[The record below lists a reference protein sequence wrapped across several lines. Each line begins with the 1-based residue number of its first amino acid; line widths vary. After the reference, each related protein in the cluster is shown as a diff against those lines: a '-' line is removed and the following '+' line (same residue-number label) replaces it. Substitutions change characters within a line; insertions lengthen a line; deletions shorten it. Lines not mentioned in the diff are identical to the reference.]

1 MVNNMLL
8 GLVESVLGKG
18 SSTSRGNYA
27 FACPFCNHRKKK
39 LEVNLVP
46 TKKNLN
52 PWHCWVCDARG
63 KTLSSLF
70 KRKKVGKDKITSLHS
85 ILGTTEKYDNVVQH
99 FDIKLPEEYI
109 PLHQISKSNIL
120 ARHALTYLKNRGL
133 SIYDIFSY
141 QIGYCEKGR
150 FANKIIIPTYNSDE
164 ELEYFIARS
173 FLPDAHRKYDA
184 PVSDKNIIGFE
195 NRINWDLPIVLC
207 EGAFDAIAIKRNAI
221 PLFGKNIS
229 KKLMKK
235 IVTNSVKKVYLALDE
250 DAIKSTCKISE
261 QLLKAGKKLYV
272 VELEGK
278 DPSDMGFTLFTNKI
292 QEAQP
297 FTFSSLL
304 NLKLNL

>member
-1 MVNNMLL
+1 MVNNILL
-8 GLVESVLGKG
+8 GLVESVIGKG
-18 SSTSRGNYA
+18 TSTSRGNYA
-27 FACPFCNHRKKK
+27 FHCPFCNHRKKK

-46 TKKNLN
+46 NKKNEN

-63 KTLSSLF
+63 KTLHSLF
-70 KRKKVGKDKITSLHS
+70 KRKKVNKDKYESLHS
-85 ILGTTEKYDNVVQH
+85 ILGTTEKYDVVVTH
-99 FDIKLPEEYI
+99 TKVELPKEYI
-109 PLHQISKSNIL
+109 PLNNISKSNIL
-120 ARHALTYLKNRGL
+120 ARHALSYLKKRGL
-133 SIYDIFSY
+133 SVYDILSY

-150 FANKIIIPTYNSDE
+150 FANKLIIPTYNSED
-164 ELEYFIARS
+164 ELEYFVARS
-173 FLPDAHRKYDA
+173 FLPNAHRKYDA

-195 NRINWDLPIVLC
+195 NRINWDIPIVLC

-250 DAIKSTCKISE
+250 DAIKSTFKISE

-272 VELEGK
+272 VELDGK
-278 DPSDMGFTLFTNKI
+278 DPSEMGFTLFTKKI

-297 FTFSSLL
+297 FNFSSLL

>member
-1 MVNNMLL
+1 MVNNILL

-18 SSTSRGNYA
+18 TSTSRGNYA
-27 FACPFCNHRKKK
+27 FHCPFCNHRKKK

-63 KTLSSLF
+63 KTLHSLF
-70 KRKKVGKDKITSLHS
+70 KRKKVSKEKFQSLHS
-85 ILGTTEKYDNVVQH
+85 ILGTTEKYDTVVQ
-99 FDIKLPEEYI
+99 DINVELPKEYI
-109 PLHQISKSNIL
+109 PLNHIPRSNIV
-120 ARHALTYLKNRGL
+120 ARHAISYLKKRGL
-133 SIYDIFSY
+133 SIHDILSY
-141 QIGYCEKGR
+141 QIGYCEQGR
-150 FANKIIIPTYNSDE
+150 FANKIIIPSYDLDGK
-164 ELEYFIARS
+164 LEYFIARA
-173 FLPDAHRKYDA
+173 FLPDAIRKYDA

-250 DAIKSTCKISE
+250 DAIKSTFKISE

-272 VELEGK
+272 VELDGK
-278 DPSDMGFTLFTNKI
+278 DPSEMGFTLFTKRI

>member
-1 MVNNMLL
+1 MLL

-27 FACPFCNHRKKK
+27 FHCPFCNHRKKK

-63 KTLSSLF
+63 KTLNSLF
-70 KRKKVGKDKITSLHS
+70 KRKKVGKEKINSLHS
-85 ILGTTEKYDNVVQH
+85 ILGTTEKYDVVVQNANVE
-99 FDIKLPEEYI
+99 LPEEYI
-109 PLHQISKSNIL
+109 PLNHISKTNLL
-120 ARHALTYLKNRGL
+120 ARHALSYLKKRGL
-133 SIYDIFSY
+133 SVQDILSY
-141 QIGYCEKGR
+141 EIGYCEKGR
-150 FANKIIIPTYNSDE
+150 FANKIIIPTYNLDG

-173 FLPDAHRKYDA
+173 FLPNSKRKYDA

-195 NRINWDLPIVLC
+195 SRINWNLPIVLC

-250 DAIKSTCKISE
+250 DAIKSTYKISE

-272 VELEGK
+272 VELDGK
-278 DPSDMGFTLFTNKI
+278 DPSEMGFSLFTNKI

-297 FTFSSLL
+297 FSFSSLL

>member
-1 MVNNMLL
+1 MINNILV

-18 SSTSRGNYA
+18 TSTSRGNYA
-27 FACPFCNHRKKK
+27 FHCPFCNHRKKK

-63 KTLSSLF
+63 KTLHSLF
-70 KRKKVGKDKITSLHS
+70 KRKKVSKEKFQSLHS
-85 ILGTTEKYDNVVQH
+85 ILGTTEKYDTVVQ
-99 FDIKLPEEYI
+99 DINVELPKEYI
-109 PLHQISKSNIL
+109 PLNHIPRSNIV
-120 ARHALTYLKNRGL
+120 ARHAISYLKKRGL
-133 SIYDIFSY
+133 SIHDILSY
-141 QIGYCEKGR
+141 QIGYCEQGR
-150 FANKIIIPTYNSDE
+150 FANKIIIPSYDLDGK
-164 ELEYFIARS
+164 LEYFIARA
-173 FLPDAHRKYDA
+173 FLPDAIRKYDA

-250 DAIKSTCKISE
+250 DAIKSTFKISE

-272 VELEGK
+272 VELDGK
-278 DPSDMGFTLFTNKI
+278 DPSEMGFTLFTKRI

>member
-1 MVNNMLL
+1 MINNILV

-18 SSTSRGNYA
+18 TSTSRGNYA
-27 FACPFCNHRKKK
+27 FHCPFCNHRKKK

-63 KTLSSLF
+63 KTLHSLF
-70 KRKKVGKDKITSLHS
+70 KRKKVSKEKFQSLHS
-85 ILGTTEKYDNVVQH
+85 ILGTTEKYDTVVQ
-99 FDIKLPEEYI
+99 DINVELPKEYI
-109 PLHQISKSNIL
+109 PLNHIPRSNIV
-120 ARHALTYLKNRGL
+120 ARHAISYLKKRGL
-133 SIYDIFSY
+133 SIHDILSY
-141 QIGYCEKGR
+141 QIGYCEQGR
-150 FANKIIIPTYNSDE
+150 FANKIIIPSYDLDGK
-164 ELEYFIARS
+164 LEYFIARA
-173 FLPDAHRKYDA
+173 FLPDAIRKYDA

-195 NRINWDLPIVLC
+195 NRINWNLPIVLC

-250 DAIKSTCKISE
+250 DAIKSTFKISE

-272 VELEGK
+272 VELDGK
-278 DPSDMGFTLFTNKI
+278 DPSEMGFTLFTKRI